1 MQALIEVTFSYE
13 RIFVI
18 KSNFQ
23 DSNTIYSFSKIRKS
37 NILDATGSNMEIGG
51 GVDDEDEEEF
61 YDSEPLPILGR
72 CKSLYPF
79 EGNGFDSY

>member
-1 MQALIEVTFSYE
+1 
-13 RIFVI
+13 
-18 KSNFQ
+18 
-23 DSNTIYSFSKIRKS
+23 
-37 NILDATGSNMEIGG
+37 MEIGG

-79 EGNGFDSY
+79 EGKYPIKIYNLRNLNGILFLFLFMLSKLY

>member
-1 MQALIEVTFSYE
+1 
-13 RIFVI
+13 
-18 KSNFQ
+18 
-23 DSNTIYSFSKIRKS
+23 
-37 NILDATGSNMEIGG
+37 MEIG

-79 EGNGFDSY
+79 EGKCLFLKIDILRNLFEKNAITFKEHISKPH